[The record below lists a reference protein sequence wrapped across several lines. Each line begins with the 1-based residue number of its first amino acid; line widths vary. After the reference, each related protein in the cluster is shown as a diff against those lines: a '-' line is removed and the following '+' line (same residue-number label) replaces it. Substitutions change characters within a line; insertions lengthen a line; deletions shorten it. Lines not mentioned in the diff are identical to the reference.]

1 MSNTN
6 FENQNTSGKFST
18 KQVEYVR
25 NFLTIFQVIFTC
37 GILPHEIESLLWVH
51 FVLTI
56 QLLQSQEANF
66 RNASI
71 HYLTGFSILILSK
84 LTFEQKVL
92 DIILSLTPYFYYET
106 VLQHATQ
113 ILNSQILNSLNIKLK
128 SYLIQIVSPSWNYQ
142 FCQHL
147 TNN

>member
-1 MSNTN
+1 MSNTH

-106 VLQHATQ
+106 VLQHAT
-113 ILNSQILNSLNIKLK
+113 
-128 SYLIQIVSPSWNYQ
+128 
-142 FCQHL
+142 
-147 TNN
+147 